1 MPGPGGRF
9 RKVWV
14 GPKRV
19 QIFAFQQMLTRGSYA
34 ELAVNVRLGAHFTCF
49 TSTQVQILTRAGR
62 MLSSPSLSAS
72 APLLAKP
79 VCYAAA
85 ASWTA
90 TARAEPFSWLVAGA

>member
-19 QIFAFQQMLTRGSYA
+19 QIFVFQQMLTRGSYA
-34 ELAVNVRLGAHFTCF
+34 ELTVNVRLGAHFACF
-49 TSTQVQILTRAGR
+49 TSTQVQIMTHKGRTLT
-62 MLSSPSLSAS
+62 LPSLSAS

-79 VCYAAA
+79 VCYA
-85 ASWTA
+85 TA
-90 TARAEPFSWLVAGA
+90 TS